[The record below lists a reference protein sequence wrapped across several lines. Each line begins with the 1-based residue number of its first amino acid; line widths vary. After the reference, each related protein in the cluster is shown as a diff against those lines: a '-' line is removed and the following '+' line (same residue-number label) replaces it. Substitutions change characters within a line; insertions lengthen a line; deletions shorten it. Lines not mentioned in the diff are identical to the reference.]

1 MRVPRGNL
9 LLEEGQGFKV
19 AMKTLDGGRIGIASQ
34 ALGIAR
40 ASLEASLKYAQERLT
55 FGKPIAQYQAI
66 QWKLADMA
74 VEIDAARLLTHRA
87 ATLKDRGEACTNESA
102 MAKLFAAETAM
113 KSATE
118 AVQIHGGYGYT
129 KEFKVER
136 FFRDAKITEI
146 YEGTSEIQRLVIAGS
161 VSKTGEVSPVS
172 NKKHWLETTY
182 KQASERPVRF
192 STVSD
197 MELDALYTPD
207 DVTGSY
213 DDALGNPGEF
223 PYTRGVYGS
232 MYRGRLWTMRQF
244 AGFGLAEDTNARFH
258 FLLEQGQDGLSTA
271 FDMPTLMGYDAD
283 HERALGEVGREGVSV
298 STVYDMATLFD
309 RIPLDHVT
317 TSMTVNCSAS
327 ILLAMYLV
335 VAERNG
341 IPWERIGGTIQND
354 MLKEFIAQ
362 KEWICPPRPALR
374 IVTDMIEFCARK
386 VPRWHAVSI
395 SGYHIREAG
404 STAVQELAF
413 TIADGICY
421 VEEAIKRG
429 LEVDDFAQRLS
440 FFWNLHND
448 FLEEVAKLR
457 AARRMW
463 ARIMKDRFGAKN
475 PKSMMLRTHA
485 QTAGASL
492 TAQQPINNVVR
503 VAIQALAG
511 VLGGM
516 QSLHTNSMDETLAL
530 PTEQA
535 VMVALRTQQII
546 AEETGVTNTI
556 DPFGGSYAI
565 EALTD
570 RMEREANEYI
580 RRIDEM
586 GGMVKAIETGYPQ
599 REIAEAAFHFQRQL
613 EQGIKTVVGVNKYSI
628 PEEIPIATLKIDPEI
643 EERQIQRVRK
653 VKRERNSVA
662 VKEALARV
670 SEACRSGE
678 NLMEPICEA
687 VRRDATVGE
696 VSDIFRAEFG
706 VYTDPGWI

>member
-1 MRVPRGNL
+1 VSEKNKR
-9 LLEEGQGFKV
+9 KW
-19 AMKTLDGGRIGIASQ
+19 
-34 ALGIAR
+34 
-40 ASLEASLKYAQERLT
+40 
-55 FGKPIAQYQAI
+55 FG
-66 QWKLADMA
+66 
-74 VEIDAARLLTHRA
+74 
-87 ATLKDRGEACTNESA
+87 
-102 MAKLFAAETAM
+102 
-113 KSATE
+113 
-118 AVQIHGGYGYT
+118 
-129 KEFKVER
+129 
-136 FFRDAKITEI
+136 
-146 YEGTSEIQRLVIAGS
+146 
-161 VSKTGEVSPVS
+161 
-172 NKKHWLETTY
+172 TTY
-182 KQASERPVRF
+182 QQASERPVRF

-197 MELDALYTPD
+197 MELDPLYTPD

-258 FLLEQGQDGLSTA
+258 FLLGQGQDGLSTA

-298 STVYDMATLFD
+298 STVHDMAALFD
-309 RIPLDHVT
+309 RIPLDRVT

-341 IPWERIGGTIQND
+341 IPWERVGGTIQND
-354 MLKEFIAQ
+354 MLKEYIAQ

-421 VEEAIKRG
+421 VEEAVKRG
-429 LEVDDFAQRLS
+429 IAVDDFAQRLS

-448 FLEEVAKLR
+448 FLEEIAKLR

-511 VLGGM
+511 VLGGV

-556 DPFGGSYAI
+556 DPLGGSYAI

-570 RMEREANEYI
+570 RMEREANDYI
-580 RRIDEM
+580 RRIDEL

-628 PEEIPIATLKIDPEI
+628 PEEIPIATLKIAAEI

-653 VKRERNSVA
+653 VKRERNA
-662 VKEALARV
+662 VGVREALERV

-678 NLMEPICEA
+678 NLMGPICEA

-706 VYTDPGWI
+706 VYSDPGWI

>member
-1 MRVPRGNL
+1 
-9 LLEEGQGFKV
+9 
-19 AMKTLDGGRIGIASQ
+19 
-34 ALGIAR
+34 
-40 ASLEASLKYAQERLT
+40 
-55 FGKPIAQYQAI
+55 
-66 QWKLADMA
+66 
-74 VEIDAARLLTHRA
+74 
-87 ATLKDRGEACTNESA
+87 
-102 MAKLFAAETAM
+102 
-113 KSATE
+113 
-118 AVQIHGGYGYT
+118 
-129 KEFKVER
+129 
-136 FFRDAKITEI
+136 
-146 YEGTSEIQRLVIAGS
+146 
-161 VSKTGEVSPVS
+161 VSKKE
-172 NKKHWLETTY
+172 KWLETTY
-182 KQASERPVRF
+182 KQASERPLRF

-197 MELDALYTPD
+197 MELDPLYTPD
-207 DVTGSY
+207 DVSGSY
-213 DDALGNPGEF
+213 DDTLANPGEF

-258 FLLEQGQDGLSTA
+258 FLLGQGQDGLSTA

-309 RIPLDHVT
+309 RIPLDRVS

-341 IPWERIGGTIQND
+341 IPWDRVGGTIQND
-354 MLKEFIAQ
+354 MLKEYIAQ

-421 VEEAIKRG
+421 VDEAVKRG
-429 LEVDDFAQRLS
+429 IAVDDFAQRLS

-511 VLGGM
+511 VLGGI

-535 VMVALRTQQII
+535 VMVALRTQQVI

-556 DPFGGSYAI
+556 DPFGGSYAV

-570 RMEREANEYI
+570 RMEREANDYI

-662 VKEALARV
+662 VREALARV

-696 VSDIFRAEFG
+696 VCDIFRTEFG

>member
-1 MRVPRGNL
+1 MG
-9 LLEEGQGFKV
+9 
-19 AMKTLDGGRIGIASQ
+19 
-34 ALGIAR
+34 
-40 ASLEASLKYAQERLT
+40 
-55 FGKPIAQYQAI
+55 
-66 QWKLADMA
+66 
-74 VEIDAARLLTHRA
+74 
-87 ATLKDRGEACTNESA
+87 
-102 MAKLFAAETAM
+102 
-113 KSATE
+113 
-118 AVQIHGGYGYT
+118 
-129 KEFKVER
+129 
-136 FFRDAKITEI
+136 
-146 YEGTSEIQRLVIAGS
+146 
-161 VSKTGEVSPVS
+161 
-172 NKKHWLETTY
+172 NKKKWLETTY
-182 KQASERPVRF
+182 RQASERPVRF

-197 MELDALYTPD
+197 MELEPLYTPD

-213 DDALGNPGEF
+213 DEAIGNPGEF
-223 PYTRGVYGS
+223 PFTRGVYGS
-232 MYRGRLWTMRQF
+232 MYRGRFWTMRQF

-258 FLLEQGQDGLSTA
+258 FLLGQGQDGLSTA

-309 RIPLDHVT
+309 RIPLDRVT

-341 IPWERIGGTIQND
+341 IPWDNVGGTIQND
-354 MLKEFIAQ
+354 MLKEYIAQ

-386 VPRWHAVSI
+386 VPRWHPVSI

-421 VEEAIKRG
+421 VDEAIKRG
-429 LEVDDFAQRLS
+429 IGVDEFADRLS

-448 FLEEVAKLR
+448 FLEEIAKLR

-463 ARIMKDRFGAKN
+463 ARIMKDRFGAMN

-492 TAQQPINNVVR
+492 TAQQPMNNVVR

-511 VLGGM
+511 VLGGV

-535 VMVALRTQQII
+535 VMIALRTQQVI

-556 DPFGGSYAI
+556 DPFGGSYAV

-570 RMEREANEYI
+570 RMEREANDYI

-613 EQGIKTVVGVNKYSI
+613 EQGIKTVVGVNKYSV
-628 PEEIPIATLKIDPEI
+628 PEEIPIATLKIDAAI

-662 VKEALARV
+662 VREALARV
-670 SEACRSGE
+670 AEACRSGE

-706 VYTDPGWI
+706 VYKDPGWI

>member
-1 MRVPRGNL
+1 VG
-9 LLEEGQGFKV
+9 
-19 AMKTLDGGRIGIASQ
+19 
-34 ALGIAR
+34 
-40 ASLEASLKYAQERLT
+40 
-55 FGKPIAQYQAI
+55 
-66 QWKLADMA
+66 
-74 VEIDAARLLTHRA
+74 
-87 ATLKDRGEACTNESA
+87 
-102 MAKLFAAETAM
+102 
-113 KSATE
+113 
-118 AVQIHGGYGYT
+118 
-129 KEFKVER
+129 
-136 FFRDAKITEI
+136 
-146 YEGTSEIQRLVIAGS
+146 
-161 VSKTGEVSPVS
+161 
-172 NKKHWLETTY
+172 NKKKWLETTY
-182 KQASERPVRF
+182 RNASERPVRF

-197 MELDALYTPD
+197 MELDPLYTPG

-223 PYTRGVYGS
+223 PFTRGVYGS

-258 FLLEQGQDGLSTA
+258 FLLGQGQDGLSTA

-298 STVYDMATLFD
+298 STVHDMAALFD
-309 RIPLDHVT
+309 RIPLDRVT

-341 IPWERIGGTIQND
+341 IPWERVGGTIQND
-354 MLKEFIAQ
+354 MLKEYIAQ

-386 VPRWHAVSI
+386 VPRWHPVSI

-421 VEEAIKRG
+421 VDEAIKRG
-429 LEVDDFAQRLS
+429 IGVDEFAQRLS

-448 FLEEVAKLR
+448 FLEEIAKLR

-463 ARIMKDRFGAKN
+463 ARIMKDRFGARN

-492 TAQQPINNVVR
+492 TAQQPTNNVVR

-511 VLGGM
+511 VLGGI

-535 VMVALRTQQII
+535 VMVALRTQQVI

-556 DPFGGSYAI
+556 DPFGGSYAV

-570 RMEREANEYI
+570 RMEREANDYI

-613 EQGIKTVVGVNKYSI
+613 EQGIKTVVGVNKYSV
-628 PEEIPIATLKIDPEI
+628 PEEIPIATLKIDAAI

-662 VKEALARV
+662 VREALARV
-670 SEACRSGE
+670 AEACRSGE

-706 VYTDPGWI
+706 VYKDPGWI

>member
-1 MRVPRGNL
+1 
-9 LLEEGQGFKV
+9 
-19 AMKTLDGGRIGIASQ
+19 
-34 ALGIAR
+34 
-40 ASLEASLKYAQERLT
+40 
-55 FGKPIAQYQAI
+55 
-66 QWKLADMA
+66 
-74 VEIDAARLLTHRA
+74 
-87 ATLKDRGEACTNESA
+87 
-102 MAKLFAAETAM
+102 
-113 KSATE
+113 
-118 AVQIHGGYGYT
+118 
-129 KEFKVER
+129 
-136 FFRDAKITEI
+136 
-146 YEGTSEIQRLVIAGS
+146 
-161 VSKTGEVSPVS
+161 VS
-172 NKKHWLETTY
+172 NKKKWLETTY

-197 MELDALYTPD
+197 MELDPLYTPD

-258 FLLEQGQDGLSTA
+258 FLLGQGQDGLSTA

-298 STVYDMATLFD
+298 STVHDMATLFD
-309 RIPLDHVT
+309 RIPLDRVT

-341 IPWERIGGTIQND
+341 IPWDRVGGTIQND
-354 MLKEFIAQ
+354 MLKEYIAQ

-421 VEEAIKRG
+421 VDEAVKRG
-429 LEVDDFAQRLS
+429 IAVDDFAQRLS

-511 VLGGM
+511 VLGGI

-535 VMVALRTQQII
+535 VMVALRTQQVI

-556 DPFGGSYAI
+556 DPFGGSYAV

-570 RMEREANEYI
+570 RMEREANDYI

-599 REIAEAAFHFQRQL
+599 REIAESAFHFQRQL

-653 VKRERNSVA
+653 VKRDRNSVA
-662 VKEALARV
+662 VKEALTRV
-670 SEACRSGE
+670 AEACRSGE
-678 NLMEPICEA
+678 NLMDPICEA